1 VGKQFHPMPLNY
13 LKNSYNPKSVT
24 QLISTIA
31 IAMGASWV
39 SGINLYACVGTLG
52 LLGRFA
58 HLQLPGELQV
68 LTSGWVIGVAIGLY
82 AVEFVADKIP
92 IVDSTWDVIHTFIRV
107 PAGAVLAA
115 GAFGDFDRGIQVIA
129 LLLGGGLALS
139 SHGTK
144 AATRVALNASPE
156 PVSNAVASV
165 VEDIIAVLTT
175 IASVFVPVLI
185 FIIVG
190 VGLVISFLVFKR
202 IRRFFQQVRKTLR
215 GWFAPATS

>member
-1 VGKQFHPMPLNY
+1 M
-13 LKNSYNPKSVT
+13 T

-39 SGINLYACVGTLG
+39 SGINLYAAVATLG
-52 LLGRFA
+52 LLGRLS

-68 LTSGWVIGVAIGLY
+68 LTSWWVIGVAVALY
-82 AVEFVADKIP
+82 VVEFVADKVP
-92 IVDSTWDVIHTFIRV
+92 YVDSTWDVIHTFIRI

-115 GAFGDFDRGIQVIA
+115 SAFGDFDRSVQLIA

-144 AATRVALNASPE
+144 AATRAMLNASPE
-156 PVSNAVASV
+156 PVSNWVASIAEDV
-165 VEDIIAVLTT
+165 VAVLSI

-185 FIIVG
+185 FLIVG
-190 VGLVISFLVFKR
+190 AGLVISFLVFRK
-202 IRRFFQQVRKTLR
+202 ILRFFRQVARSIR
-215 GWFAPATS
+215 GWFAPAT

>member
-1 VGKQFHPMPLNY
+1 M
-13 LKNSYNPKSVT
+13 T

-39 SGINLYACVGTLG
+39 SGINLYAAVATLG

-58 HLQLPGELQV
+58 HLQLPGELEV
-68 LTSGWVIGVAIGLY
+68 LTSWWVIGVALVLY
-82 AVEFVADKIP
+82 VIEFVADKVP
-92 IVDSTWDVIHTFIRV
+92 YVDSTWDVVHTFIRV

-115 GAFGDFDRGIQVIA
+115 TAFGDFDRSIQVIA

-144 AATRVALNASPE
+144 AATRAMLNASPE
-156 PVSNAVASV
+156 PVSNWVASIA
-165 VEDIIAVLTT
+165 EDIVAVLSV
-175 IASVFVPVLI
+175 IVSVFVPVLI

-190 VGLVISFLVFKR
+190 AGLVISFLVFSR
-202 IRRFFQQVRKTLR
+202 ILRFFRQVARSIR
-215 GWFAPATS
+215 GWFAPAT